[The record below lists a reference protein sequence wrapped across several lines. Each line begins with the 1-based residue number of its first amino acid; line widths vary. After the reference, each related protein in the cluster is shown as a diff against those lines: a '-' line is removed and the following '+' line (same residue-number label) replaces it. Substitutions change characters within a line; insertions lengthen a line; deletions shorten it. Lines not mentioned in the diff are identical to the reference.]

1 MVQLISDGV
10 VVGSKL
16 VDEIS
21 KLEDSDEIRSK
32 DNLKSII
39 KDLKSGIN
47 NYG

>member
-1 MVQLISDGV
+1 MASISDGV

-21 KLEDSDEIRSK
+21 KLENSDEIRSN

-39 KDLKSGIN
+39 KDLKCGIN